1 LVISILPNWHFI
13 GAVTGKSRFA
23 MFKNYFRT
31 ALRNFLKS
39 RMFSIINISGLSLGM
54 AIALLIGIWIW
65 DELSFDT
72 YHSNYRQ
79 IAQVMENQS
88 LSGGVTTMGIHPYP
102 LTKALRDNYSGDFER
117 VAAFIPYSQMI
128 AVGNKKLTRG
138 GSFTDADFPEMMTLR
153 MRQGSRTGLSDPSS
167 ILISGSLATAVFG
180 DADPIGK
187 TLKLGDKYALQVKGV
202 YEDLPGNSSFKGL
215 DYIAP
220 MHLLFDS
227 TTQENDWYTNAYSIY
242 VQLKPGSDPAAVSA
256 RIAGLMRE
264 HDKSVVKP
272 VLFLYPMSQWHL
284 YSEFKNGIA
293 AAGNIQYCWMFG
305 FIGAFI
311 LLLASINFMN
321 LTTARSDRRA
331 KEVGIRK
338 AIGSARI
345 QLITQFFSESFFMVL
360 CAFVLSLLLA
370 WLLLPFFNELA
381 GKKMTIPWYST
392 FFWLC
397 SLLFI
402 TIMGFL
408 TGSYPALYLSSFNAV
423 KVLKGG
429 FQPGRNA
436 AIPRKVL
443 VVLQFTICIGLSI
456 ATMVVYRQIQF
467 AKDRPLGFLQNGL
480 ITIPLNSPQ
489 VTDNYDAFRN
499 ELLKSGAVSNVAE
512 SSSPTT
518 GIFSSA
524 NNMVWKGK
532 DPNNQSVFGTI
543 SSSSEFGSTIGW
555 TMDKGR
561 DFSAGLA
568 TDSQAFVL
576 NEAAVKVMGFTQPIG
591 ERIHWHGKDFTVIG
605 VAKDMVMTSP
615 FLATSPTVFMMNK
628 ERGMNVIL
636 IKLPSNQSP
645 ARSLALIESIFKQFN
660 PDALFQ
666 YQFEDEQYAQKFATE
681 QRIGSFAGGFA
692 LLALF
697 ISCIGIFGMA
707 SFVAEQRRK
716 EIGVRKVLGASVINL
731 WRLLSREF
739 ILLVLISLV
748 IAAPLAYHFMDN
760 WLQHYAYH
768 TTISWWLFALAGLG
782 VVVITLLTV
791 SYQTI
796 KAALTNPV
804 KSLRTE

>member
-1 LVISILPNWHFI
+1 
-13 GAVTGKSRFA
+13 
-23 MFKNYFRT
+23 MFKNCLRT

-39 RMFSIINISGLSLGM
+39 RLFSIINISGLSLGM

-72 YHSNYRQ
+72 YHSNYRH

-88 LSGGVTTMGIHPYP
+88 LSGGVATMYVHPYP
-102 LTKALRDNYSGDFER
+102 LAKTLRDKYPGDFQK
-117 VAAFIPYSQMI
+117 VAGFMPNPEMI
-128 AVGNKKLTRG
+128 AVGSKKLSRTG
-138 GSFTDADFPEMMTLR
+138 GFADPDFPDMMTLR
-153 MRQGSRTGLSDPSS
+153 MTQGSRTGLTDPSS
-167 ILISGSLATAVFG
+167 ILISSSLASAVFG
-180 DADPIGK
+180 DTDAIGK
-187 TLKLGDKYALQVKGV
+187 TLKLGDQYELQVKGV
-202 YEDLPGNSSFKGL
+202 YEDLPENSSFNSL
-215 DYIAP
+215 DFIAP

-227 TTQENDWYTNAYSIY
+227 SRKENDWYTNAYSIY
-242 VQLKPGSDPAAVSA
+242 VQLNPGSDPRTVST

-264 HDKSVVKP
+264 HDKSVIKP
-272 VLFLYPMSQWHL
+272 VLFLYPMRQWHL
-284 YSEFKNGIA
+284 YSQFKNGV
-293 AAGNIQYCWMFG
+293 AAGGNIEYCRMFG

-321 LTTARSDRRA
+321 LTTARSERRA

-338 AIGSARI
+338 AIGSARV

-381 GKKMTIPWYST
+381 GKKMTIPWSDV

-402 TIMGFL
+402 VIMGFL
-408 TGSYPALYLSSFNAV
+408 TGSYPALYLSSFNPV
-423 KVLKGG
+423 KVLKGT
-429 FQPGRNA
+429 FQPGRAA
-436 AIPRKVL
+436 AIPRRVL

-456 ATMVVYRQIQF
+456 ATMVVYRQIQY
-467 AKDRPLGFLQNGL
+467 AKDRPLGFQQNGL

-489 VTDNYDAFRN
+489 VTDNYNAFRN
-499 ELLKSGAVSNVAE
+499 ELLRSGVVSNVAE

-532 DPNNQSVFGTI
+532 DPNNQSAFGTI
-543 SSSSEFGSTIGW
+543 SSSSEFGPTIAW
-555 TMDKGR
+555 TIAHGR
-561 DFSAGLA
+561 DFSAQLA

-576 NEAAVKVMGFTQPIG
+576 NEAAVRVMGFTQPVG

-628 ERGMNVIL
+628 ERSMNVIVV
-636 IKLPSNQSP
+636 KLSPDKSP
-645 ARSLALIESIFKQFN
+645 ARSLAVIEAIFKRFN
-660 PDALFQ
+660 PDALFE
-666 YQFEDEQYAQKFATE
+666 YSFEDEQYAKKFTTE
-681 QRIGSFAGGFA
+681 QRIGNFAGGFA
-692 LLALF
+692 MLALF

-716 EIGVRKVLGASVINL
+716 EIGVRKVLGASVLNV

-739 ILLVLISLV
+739 VVLVLISLA
-748 IAAPLAYHFMDN
+748 IAVPLAYYFMHD
-760 WLQHYAYH
+760 WLLHYEYH
-768 TTISWWLFALAGLG
+768 TTIAWWLFAVAGLG
-782 VVVITLLTV
+782 VAVITLLTV

-796 KAALTNPV
+796 KAALSNPV
-804 KSLRTE
+804 NSLRTE

>member
-1 LVISILPNWHFI
+1 
-13 GAVTGKSRFA
+13 

-39 RMFSIINISGLSLGM
+39 RLFSIINISGLSLGM

-72 YHSNYRQ
+72 YHSNYPH
-79 IAQVMENQS
+79 IAQVMENQL
-88 LSGGVTTMGIHPYP
+88 LSGGVTTMNIHPYP
-102 LTKALRDNYSGDFER
+102 LAKTLRDKYSGDFKR
-117 VAAFIPYSQMI
+117 VAAFIPYQQMI
-128 AVGNKKLTRG
+128 AVGNKKLNST
-138 GSFTDADFPEMMTLR
+138 GSFTDPEFPDMMTLR
-153 MRQGSRTGLSDPSS
+153 MTHGSRSGINDPSS
-167 ILISGSLATAVFG
+167 ILISGSLAAAIFG
-180 DADPIGK
+180 DTDPIGK
-187 TLKLGDKYALQVKGV
+187 TLRLGDKYELQVKGV
-202 YEDLPGNSSFKGL
+202 YEDLPENSSFNSL
-215 DYIAP
+215 DFLAP

-227 TTQENDWYTNAYSIY
+227 TSGENDWYTNAYNIY
-242 VQLKPGSDPAAVSA
+242 VQLNPGSDPKTVST

-264 HDKSVVKP
+264 HDKSVIKP
-272 VLFLYPMSQWHL
+272 VLFLYPMRQWHL
-284 YSEFKNGIA
+284 YSEFKNGVA

-321 LTTARSDRRA
+321 LTTARSEKRA

-338 AIGSARI
+338 AIGSARS

-370 WLLLPFFNELA
+370 RLLLPFFNELA
-381 GKKMTIPWYST
+381 GKKMTIPWNSP

-397 SLLFI
+397 SLVFI

-408 TGSYPALYLSSFNAV
+408 TGSYPALYLSSFNPV
-423 KVLKGG
+423 KVLKGT
-429 FQPGRNA
+429 FQPGRSA
-436 AIPRKVL
+436 SLPRKVL
-443 VVLQFTICIGLSI
+443 VVVQFTICIGLSI
-456 ATMVVYRQIQF
+456 STMVVYRQIQF
-467 AKDRPLGFLQNGL
+467 AKDRPLGFRQNGL
-480 ITIPLNSPQ
+480 ITIPLNSPE
-489 VTDNYDAFRN
+489 VTDSYNAFRN

-524 NNMVWKGK
+524 NNLVWRGK
-532 DPNNQSVFGTI
+532 DPNNQSAFGTI
-543 SSSSEFGSTIGW
+543 SSTSDFGPTIGW
-555 TMDKGR
+555 TIGQGR
-561 DFSAGLA
+561 DFTPLLA
-568 TDSQAFVL
+568 TDSQAFIL
-576 NEAAVKVMGFTQPIG
+576 NDAAVKVMGFTHPVG

-628 ERGMNVIL
+628 ERGMNVIVV
-636 IKLPSNQSP
+636 KLSPNQSP
-645 ARSLALIESIFKQFN
+645 ARSLAVIGNIFKRFN
-660 PDALFQ
+660 PDALFD
-666 YQFEDEQYAQKFATE
+666 YQFEDEQYARKFATE

-739 ILLVLISLV
+739 IVLVLISLV
-748 IAAPLAYHFMDN
+748 IAAPLAYHFMQD
-760 WLQHYAYH
+760 WLQHYEYR
-768 TTISWWLFALAGLG
+768 TTISWWLFAAAGLG
-782 VVVITLLTV
+782 VIAITLLTV

>member
-1 LVISILPNWHFI
+1 
-13 GAVTGKSRFA
+13 

-39 RMFSIINISGLSLGM
+39 RLFSVINISGLSLGM

-72 YHSNYRQ
+72 YHTNYRQ

-88 LSGGVTTMGIHPYP
+88 LSGGVTTMNIHPYP
-102 LTKALRDNYSGDFER
+102 LTKTLRDKYPVDFQR
-117 VAAFIPYSQMI
+117 VAAFIPYNQLVV
-128 AVGNKKLTRG
+128 AGDKKLTRT
-138 GSFTDADFPEMMTLR
+138 GSFTDPEFPEMMTLR
-153 MRQGSRTGLSDPSS
+153 MTEGSRAGLNDPSS
-167 ILISGSLATAVFG
+167 ILISASLATAVFG
-180 DADPIGK
+180 DTDPIGK
-187 TLKLGDKYALQVKGV
+187 TLKLGDKYQLQVKGV
-202 YEDLPGNSSFKGL
+202 YEDLPENSSFKGL
-215 DYIAP
+215 EFIAP

-227 TTQENDWYTNAYSIY
+227 AWQENDWYTNAYSIY
-242 VQLKPGSDPAAVSA
+242 VQLNPGSDLRTVSA

-264 HDKSVVKP
+264 HDKSVIKP
-272 VLFLYPMSQWHL
+272 VLFLYPMRQWHL

-321 LTTARSDRRA
+321 LTTARSERRA

-381 GKKMTIPWYST
+381 GKKMTIPWNSP

-408 TGSYPALYLSSFNAV
+408 TGSYPALYLSSFNPV
-423 KVLKGG
+423 KVLKGT
-429 FQPGRNA
+429 FQPGKAA

-443 VVLQFTICIGLSI
+443 VVVQFTICIGLSI

-467 AKDRPLGFLQNGL
+467 AKDLPLGFQQNGL

-489 VTDNYDAFRN
+489 VTDNYKAFRT
-499 ELLKSGAVSNVAE
+499 ELLRSGAVSNVAE

-524 NNMVWKGK
+524 NNLVWKGK
-532 DPNNQSVFGTI
+532 DPNNQSAFGTI
-543 SSSSEFGSTIGW
+543 SSSSEFGATVGW
-555 TMDKGR
+555 TIAHGR
-561 DFSAGLA
+561 DFSAQLA

-576 NEAAVKVMGFTQPIG
+576 NEAAVKVMGFTRPIG
-591 ERIHWHGKDFTVIG
+591 ERIHWHNRDFTVIG

-628 ERGMNVIL
+628 ERSMNVIV
-636 IKLPSNQSP
+636 IKLSPLQSP
-645 ARSLALIESIFKQFN
+645 LRSLSVIETIFKQFN
-660 PDALFQ
+660 PDALFD
-666 YQFEDEQYAQKFATE
+666 YQFEDQQYARKFTTE

-716 EIGVRKVLGASVINL
+716 EIGVRKVLGASVINV
-731 WRLLSREF
+731 WSLLSKEF
-739 ILLVLISLV
+739 VLLVLISL
-748 IAAPLAYHFMDN
+748 ALSAPLAYYFMHN
-760 WLQHYAYH
+760 WLLHYAYH
-768 TTISWWLFALAGLG
+768 TTISWWLFVAAGLG
-782 VVVITLLTV
+782 VIIITLMTV

-796 KAALTNPV
+796 RAALSNPAN
-804 KSLRTE
+804 SLRAE